1 MQRNRIWLMIH
12 LRGHVFYSLTFV
24 FAILM
29 AGALIWIYFASE
41 KVPSSIA
48 IEIPPVPQR
57 QQPSPM
63 PQSAASCIVPL
74 GGKSAPNAAEKF
86 FNAIEKRF
94 RLAGFRLNARKPG
107 NSSAIIEDREAG
119 LQWMRRKGEKIA
131 DEVSIANVGTNSVAL
146 TTPYGLYTLYLSRK
160 GSVGGEVS
168 GDTNTSS
175 SSGQSGAVTRLA
187 GAEVAPGS
195 WRFRRDDMM
204 AYFNEIK
211 VRPERIGA
219 VFDTLAPIWYTD
231 ESDGKQKI
239 EGYRV
244 EICGEEDFFKAVGFR
259 EGDIVREVN
268 GIRMTNRYAAEE
280 LIRRFVYGDLHF
292 AHIKM
297 ERDGEDILQT
307 YDVEE

>member
-12 LRGHVFYSLTFV
+12 LRGHVFYILTFV

-29 AGALIWIYFASE
+29 AGALIWTYFAADKIPAS
-41 KVPSSIA
+41 VA
-48 IEIPPVPQR
+48 IEIPALPQR

-63 PQSAASCIVPL
+63 PQGAASSIVPI
-74 GGKSAPNAAEKF
+74 GGKTAPNAAEKF
-86 FNAIEKRF
+86 FSAIEARF
-94 RLAGFRLNARKPG
+94 RLAGFRLNARKPN
-107 NSSAIIEDREAG
+107 NSTAIIEDREAG
-119 LQWMRRKGEKIA
+119 IQWMRRKGEKIA
-131 DEVSIANVGTNSVAL
+131 DEVLVANVGTNSVAL

-160 GSVGGEVS
+160 GSASANAGVASSEVAKVGA
-168 GDTNTSS
+168 
-175 SSGQSGAVTRLA
+175 SGAVTRLA
-187 GAEVAPGS
+187 GAEVSAGC
-195 WRFRRDDMM
+195 WKFRRDDMM

-231 ESDGKQKI
+231 EKDGKQKI

-244 EICGEEDFFKAVGFR
+244 EICGEEEFFKAVGFR

>member
-1 MQRNRIWLMIH
+1 MIY
-12 LRGHVFYSLTFV
+12 LRGHVFYLLTAL

-29 AGALIWIYFASE
+29 AGASVWAYLASD
-41 KVPSSIA
+41 KVPESVVIDEPQALPARVVSPIPADAADCIA
-48 IEIPPVPQR
+48 PF
-57 QQPSPM
+57 
-63 PQSAASCIVPL
+63 
-74 GGKSAPNAAEKF
+74 GGKTAPNAAEKF
-86 FNAIEKRF
+86 FAAIEKRF

-119 LQWMRRKGEKIA
+119 CQWMRRKGEKIA

-146 TTPYGLYTLYLSRK
+146 STPYGVYSLYLSRK
-160 GSVGGEVS
+160 GAVGGEGVS
-168 GDTNTSS
+168 TAESEASDFS
-175 SSGQSGAVTRLA
+175 SGAVSRLV

-195 WRFRRDDMM
+195 WKFRRGDMM

-219 VFDTLAPIWYTD
+219 VFDTLAPVWYTD
-231 ESDGKQKI
+231 ENDGKQKI

-244 EICGEEDFFKAVGFR
+244 EICGEEDFFKAVGFK